1 MKSAGEET
9 DKGRIRERRD
19 NTTHAVHGIGKCLG
33 VLQKFLRGGLEEG
46 EITLVVVELRVSG
59 LWRLRRETEWGE
71 RIRQRSV

>member
-1 MKSAGEET
+1 MLREAASGREEC
-9 DKGRIRERRD
+9 
-19 NTTHAVHGIGKCLG
+19 VHGIGKCLG